1 MKLFLDTHIVVWLFD
16 KKLDLIS
23 AKSKELINEESVL
36 ISPMVKPELEYL
48 YEIGK
53 VKDRASAIIDYLY
66 NKIGL
71 KTDNVYLLDIINIA
85 VTETW
90 IRDPFDRLIVAH
102 CKFYDAHLI
111 TKDERIRKNYF
122 RVIG

>member
-1 MKLFLDTHIVVWLFD
+1 MILFLDTHIVVWLFD
-16 KKLDLIS
+16 KKLDLLS
-23 AKSKELINEESVL
+23 VKSKELINEESVL
-36 ISPMVKPELEYL
+36 ISPMVKLELEYL

-53 VKDRASAIIDYLY
+53 VKDQASAIIDYLY
-66 NKIGL
+66 NKIDL
-71 KTDNVYLLDIINIA
+71 KTDNIDLLDIVNIA

-90 IRDPFDRLIVAH
+90 TRDPFDRLIVSQ

-111 TKDERIRKNYF
+111 TQDERIRKNYF